1 MKILA
6 AINFLSAGRAW
17 WGRRGR
23 SRGRG
28 FRRGGGGNLFGG
40 RRFFGRMLHH
50 EDLANLA
57 VGCLSEKNAKPFPFF
72 FLAYAS
78 LDFKLSLSE

>member
-6 AINFLSAGRAW
+6 AINFLRAGRAW
-17 WGRRGR
+17 WGR

-40 RRFFGRMLHH
+40 RPFFGRMLHH

-57 VGCLSEKNAKPFPFF
+57 VGCLSEKNAKL
-72 FLAYAS
+72 FL
-78 LDFKLSLSE
+78 F